1 MSRDYKDQTLG
12 EPHGQGQIHLPQ
24 AVHLLPTPLTTD
36 YNTPAS
42 EWEPNRDR
50 LQLRDI
56 KALLPTPA
64 VNDMGNGKTLEWWDE
79 WAPRQKSAD
88 GRPAPHGKSLA
99 IEALRMSTA
108 LLPTPRAGLE
118 SNQQVKRRKDR
129 PENVSNL
136 ENALTQVILLGTPT
150 ARMSERSERFRSRG
164 KSPAELAR
172 WIGDSSPPPSSDGK
186 SSLDDEPQVHLF

>member
-1 MSRDYKDQTLG
+1 MLPTPQARDYKDQLLG
-12 EPHGQGQIHLPQ
+12 DPHGRGQINLPQ

-56 KALLPTPA
+56 NALLPTPTA
-64 VNDMGNGKTLEWWDE
+64 QAAKHGSTPDITAHGYGSNLWDL
-79 WAPRQKSAD
+79 
-88 GRPAPHGKSLA
+88 PH
-99 IEALRMSTA
+99 

-118 SNQQVKRRKDR
+118 KAQVIKDR
-129 PENVSNL
+129 QDRPGDVSNL
-136 ENALTQVILLGTPT
+136 ENALTQVVLLGTPT
-150 ARMSERSERFRSRG
+150 ARMTERSQRFQSRG

-172 WIGDSSPPPSSDGK
+172 SLGDSSVPPLSGGSSF
-186 SSLDDEPQVHLF
+186 SDDEPQAHLF